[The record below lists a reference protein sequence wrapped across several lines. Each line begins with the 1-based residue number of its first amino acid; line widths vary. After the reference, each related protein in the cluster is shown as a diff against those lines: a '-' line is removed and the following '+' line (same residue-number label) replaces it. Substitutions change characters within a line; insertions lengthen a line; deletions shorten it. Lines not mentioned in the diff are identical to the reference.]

1 VDYLSVKEMSNK
13 WEISTRRIQT
23 LCNQNRIKGAKKI
36 GYMWVIPEDAKKPN
50 DARIKSGKYIDVKR
64 KNDKSI

>member
-1 VDYLSVKEMSNK
+1 MDYLSVKEMSNK

-36 GYMWVIPEDAKKPN
+36 GYMWVIPENAIKPMDN
-50 DARIKSGKYIDVKR
+50 RVKSGKYIDVKR
-64 KNDKSI
+64 KNEK